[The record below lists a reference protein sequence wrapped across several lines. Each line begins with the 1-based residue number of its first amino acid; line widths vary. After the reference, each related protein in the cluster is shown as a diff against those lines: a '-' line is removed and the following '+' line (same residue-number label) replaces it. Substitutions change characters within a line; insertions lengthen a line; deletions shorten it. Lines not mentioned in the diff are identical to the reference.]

1 MTDQTLEQRARGLLA
16 SEFPLADGFSAVL
29 VRDMSIP
36 QLGVVDTAIALRA
49 IVAALQAQQ
58 PVTLREVTMEDM
70 ANACDAYRREQPASN
85 DLAHPKAMFAALR
98 AILPHGIP
106 ALAELDAQPAPAPVQ
121 VDKRDREA
129 DRQRFPD
136 AQFNVWLDE
145 GISDCGHTVW
155 DAIGDVCD
163 AWQGWKARQFYA
175 HPQPPSIPEPSELRK
190 VAKRCLR
197 SYIENGSD
205 DKALMLKCLE
215 ELS

>member
-1 MTDQTLEQRARGLLA
+1 MTDTLEQRARGLLA

-106 ALAELDAQPAPAPVQ
+106 ALASQQESRND
-121 VDKRDREA
+121 
-129 DRQRFPD
+129 
-136 AQFNVWLDE
+136 
-145 GISDCGHTVW
+145 
-155 DAIGDVCD
+155 
-163 AWQGWKARQFYA
+163 
-175 HPQPPSIPEPSELRK
+175 
-190 VAKRCLR
+190 
-197 SYIENGSD
+197 
-205 DKALMLKCLE
+205 
-215 ELS
+215 